1 MTPVLP
7 ALRQQGRRRDASA
20 CRPRRRVVGDLWYA
34 CAWRSA
40 CERRAGCLASTASP
54 RRLLNGARRLSSA
67 TAPSAVTPASGPAM
81 TAPAPCRLRASV
93 VRVIHPPN
101 RPDEGVL
108 ATSTSRAEEL
118 PALPRAPVSQTACM

>member
-40 CERRAGCLASTASP
+40 CERRARCLATTARP

-81 TAPAPCRLRASV
+81 TAPAPCRLCASV

-108 ATSTSRAEEL
+108 ARILSKVRQGGGESVVLAVAVTT
-118 PALPRAPVSQTACM
+118 